1 MATKKK
7 AAKHMTVSHKIKNTK
22 KKTAKKTTAKKKAA
36 TTSKPKAK
44 AAPKKSPPKE
54 PAVPSKPI
62 RFDYLMEKLHEE
74 HGQLADFPS
83 LEDNL
88 DLLLFAHLALQMKIE
103 DAKKAFGG
111 FKTQF
116 VDWNDVRIS
125 DVSEVQEVLKG
136 AYDPRSLASF
146 LQDFLN
152 RLFLEQHHVGLE
164 FLRNLTNP
172 EIKAFFKNYAG
183 FADSTMGLVLERINE
198 YPVIPLE
205 NVAMPFLERIGLGA
219 PDTTA
224 LQRQK
229 DLYEKVSRDQVVL
242 LSLFLNQ
249 QARYTCPMSEGDLD
263 CPDCV
268 LKRGCPYPAKVTP
281 RQRAAAKKSVK
292 KSK

>member
-1 MATKKK
+1 
-7 AAKHMTVSHKIKNTK
+7 
-22 KKTAKKTTAKKKAA
+22 
-36 TTSKPKAK
+36 
-44 AAPKKSPPKE
+44 
-54 PAVPSKPI
+54 
-62 RFDYLMEKLHEE
+62 MEKLHEE

-88 DLLLFAHLALQMKIE
+88 DLLLFAHLSLQMRIE
-103 DAKKAFGG
+103 DAKKSFGG

-125 DVSEVQEVLKG
+125 DIAEVRDVVKG
-136 AYDPRSLASF
+136 AQDPLSLAGF

-172 EIKAFFKNYAG
+172 EIKAFFKRYSG
-183 FADSTMGLVLERINE
+183 FADSTMGLLLERIND
-198 YPVIPLE
+198 YPVVPLE
-205 NVAMPFLERIGLGA
+205 NIAMPFLDRIGLGA

-229 DLYEKVSRDQVVL
+229 DLYEKVARNQVVL

-281 RQRAAAKKSVK
+281 RQRAAAKKNVR